1 MAFLEDDDAVRAFEA
16 ALSFVEQYSIDT
28 SVFTASPSGFSPA
41 EDIELLSPSLTPAF
55 SAHMAS
61 PGAASDSSTA
71 SPSSPVFQLSNATAA
86 RLERGPQ
93 AAGQVSAHRKA
104 SARGRKKTA
113 GPKKPVTRGDP
124 NRARNERKIEL
135 AFLREKVAQL
145 ELELTALQ
153 LHPRAQTRAIRQETQ
168 KQQRETKKQ
177 GDTMSV
183 YDPVQVPTVWKEVA
197 CRQRRRREK
206 AERENVRL
214 KLILDNQIKMA
225 RGLESLLQK
234 RAKQQV
240 VECSSLSQTN
250 KSKYSQGRTL
260 DFRADVNDFKDLL
273 AHLDRAY
280 REVDTVFA
288 SNGLATMESTHR
300 DARMRE
306 GADCMYLDIYAN
318 KVMPFGMRATA
329 QAVWDHFKGAEKH
342 RGNMYEGKVA
352 KHLATPDT
360 PDTIIEDFAKEF
372 FADSSR
378 ADFHAKQVLRRYVEE
393 DREVVIWVASVVPLE
408 FDDQRVKGLG
418 FRHQGYALT
427 KRAAVST
434 PKREFSLL
442 QMCSLV
448 SPEKEDHTVYDPA
461 AVRALTDFML
471 GTVAGNITASQ
482 ELIENVL
489 MDQVVQP

>member
-61 PGAASDSSTA
+61 PGAASDTSTA
-71 SPSSPVFQLSNATAA
+71 SPSSPVFQLSNATTA

-135 AFLREKVAQL
+135 AFLREK
-145 ELELTALQ
+145 
-153 LHPRAQTRAIRQETQ
+153 
-168 KQQRETKKQ
+168 
-177 GDTMSV
+177 
-183 YDPVQVPTVWKEVA
+183 
-197 CRQRRRREK
+197 
-206 AERENVRL
+206 
-214 KLILDNQIKMA
+214 IKMA

-280 REVDTVFA
+280 RE
-288 SNGLATMESTHR
+288 
-300 DARMRE
+300 
-306 GADCMYLDIYAN
+306 
-318 KVMPFGMRATA
+318 
-329 QAVWDHFKGAEKH
+329 
-342 RGNMYEGKVA
+342 
-352 KHLATPDT
+352 
-360 PDTIIEDFAKEF
+360 
-372 FADSSR
+372 
-378 ADFHAKQVLRRYVEE
+378 
-393 DREVVIWVASVVPLE
+393 
-408 FDDQRVKGLG
+408 
-418 FRHQGYALT
+418 LT
-427 KRAAVST
+427 
-434 PKREFSLL
+434 
-442 QMCSLV
+442 
-448 SPEKEDHTVYDPA
+448 
-461 AVRALTDFML
+461 
-471 GTVAGNITASQ
+471 TASRQ
-482 ELIENVL
+482 LRL
-489 MDQVVQP
+489 